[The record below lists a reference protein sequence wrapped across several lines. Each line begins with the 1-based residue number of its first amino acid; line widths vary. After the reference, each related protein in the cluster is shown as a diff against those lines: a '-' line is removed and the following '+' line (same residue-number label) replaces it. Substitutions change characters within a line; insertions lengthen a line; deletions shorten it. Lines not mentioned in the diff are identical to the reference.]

1 MDEIFIYYLKNTGY
15 QLLNKSVKEKSLLH
29 NTLQNNLW
37 YIDLLNHVKL
47 HFILLFYITHFM
59 QFIYMIKIYMYE

>member
-1 MDEIFIYYLKNTGY
+1 MDEIFIYYLKNTGN
-15 QLLNKSVKEKSLLH
+15 QLFNKSVKEKSLLH

-47 HFILLFYITHFM
+47 HFILLFYITFYAIHLHD
-59 QFIYMIKIYMYE
+59 